1 MGGICDSKK
10 NSTKEIVECDTY
22 HAKPIPES
30 INEKLYNS
38 IAKIKTDDGVI
49 GTGFFMKIEINKN
62 ILKFLFTCHHIIS
75 ENNIKSQGLI
85 SLVYGKKGQET
96 KNALILSKE
105 KRNIITFP
113 NEDVTMIEIIEEDNI
128 AADKYL
134 SPNLSYIHGY
144 DKYIDNYY
152 YLAGYPNDYDERCSS
167 SGKIIKL
174 KEEILPDYKFV
185 HTLHTKPGSS
195 GSPLCNEL
203 CEVVG
208 IHTSGN
214 ASRKINYGTFIG
226 HILNKLSHY
235 NFKTNIPMINN
246 MNINNIPYHMDYE
259 DDNTMNNFMPNN
271 MNDIM
276 GQNMNNNMNAFMDNH
291 MWNNITNFNKNHIII
306 FHLKNAYY
314 YKFFEFGKI
323 TFYCSENDLISKL
336 CEKFTEKCKI
346 KNINWIYTN
355 ILDGKVLNPM
365 NTVKEQFNTSP
376 MGNTN
381 PNFNYIPD
389 CINVDVSFPDR
400 ESSKI
405 MNIYQKIKE
414 VDDELYNDEIFTI
427 HLRYRPHSEEKI
439 YFCKKEK
446 YSFIL
451 SIKIKLADLS
461 YFADKFFSKLFGK
474 NDKLYKLIEYC
485 KQSCK
490 QNFNYNF
497 DESNKFYIK
506 GKEINMNLTFEE
518 AGLKND
524 SIIYVWKD
532 SEFWNVSFHLSNG
545 IKFWIQTKPYELIST
560 LIEKCR
566 NKINNYDKNI
576 TFLYNANNLD
586 INETVAGFGL
596 MDNSIITVI
605 I

>member
-1 MGGICDSKK
+1 
-10 NSTKEIVECDTY
+10 
-22 HAKPIPES
+22 
-30 INEKLYNS
+30 
-38 IAKIKTDDGVI
+38 
-49 GTGFFMKIEINKN
+49 MKIEINKN
-62 ILKFLFTCHHIIS
+62 ILKFLFTCNHIIS
-75 ENNIKSQGLI
+75 ENNINNQELI
-85 SLVYGKKGQET
+85 SLVYGKKGKET
-96 KNALILSKE
+96 KNALVLSKE

-144 DKYIDNYY
+144 DKYIDNYF

-226 HILNKLSHY
+226 HILNNLSNY

-246 MNINNIPYHMDYE
+246 MNLNNMPYHMDYGN
-259 DDNTMNNFMPNN
+259 DNKMNIFMPNN
-271 MNDIM
+271 MNDIIV
-276 GQNMNNNMNAFMDNH
+276 QNMNNNMVAYIDYDIL
-291 MWNNITNFNKNHIII
+291 NNINNLNKNNDYTIV
-306 FHLKNAYY
+306 FELKNAYY
-314 YKFFEFGKI
+314 CKFLNLSPI
-323 TFYCSENDLISKL
+323 TINCSENDLISKV
-336 CEKFTEKCKI
+336 CKKFTEKCKI
-346 KNINWIYTN
+346 KNINWIYTYRRQ
-355 ILDGKVLNPM
+355 VLNHM
-365 NTVKEQFNTSP
+365 NTVKEAFHHP
-376 MGNTN
+376 MDN
-381 PNFNYIPD
+381 PHG
-389 CINVDVSFPDR
+389 INVDVSYPDR
-400 ESSKI
+400 ESGKI
-405 MNIYQKIKE
+405 MKIYQKIKE
-414 VDDELYNDEIFTI
+414 VDDELDNEIFTI
-427 HLRYRPHSEEKI
+427 HLRYYFSSRDKI

-451 SIKIKLADLS
+451 SIKNKLADLS
-461 YFADKFFSKLFGK
+461 YFADEFFSKLFDK

-490 QNFNYNF
+490 QNNNYNF
-497 DESNKFYIK
+497 DESNKFYLK
-506 GKEINMNLTFEE
+506 DKKINMNLTFEE

-532 SEFWNVSFHLSNG
+532 SEFWNIIFQHPSGNAFTILA
-545 IKFWIQTKPYELIST
+545 KPYELIST

-566 NKINNYDKNI
+566 NKMNNYDKNI
-576 TFLYNANNLD
+576 DFLYNTKSLD
-586 INETVAGFGL
+586 RNTTVAACGL
-596 MDNSIITVI
+596 IDYSKILIYIPNY
-605 I
+605 